1 MAWVKLHTPIRR
13 GAEESANGG
22 AAMKHFTT
30 EEWIDFVNQMTPH
43 KKQEAMRKHLG
54 SGCKG
59 CEEKFALWQKV
70 RGTAASEANYQPPV
84 DAVRVVKAAYASARM
99 GSKGEE
105 AKSLVEVLFDSF
117 LQPAAA
123 GARSKATG
131 ARQMLYR
138 ADSFQIDLQIEPKP
152 GSNHVVVTGQMMDV
166 STPEIVSRGVQV
178 KLSNFR
184 ENVIHTVTNE
194 FGEFR
199 CEIDNSGDLEL
210 SVPGRLGKPIS
221 ISLRNALGDWPG
233 GGA

>member
-1 MAWVKLHTPIRR
+1 
-13 GAEESANGG
+13 
-22 AAMKHFTT
+22 MKHFTT

-54 SGCKG
+54 SGCQG
-59 CEEKFALWQKV
+59 CEEKLALWQKV
-70 RGTAASEANYQPPV
+70 RGTAASEANYQPPA
-84 DAVRVVKAAYASARM
+84 DAVRVVKAAYASASR

-117 LQPAAA
+117 SQPAVA

-138 ADSFQIDLQIEPKP
+138 ADSFQIDVQIEPKP
-152 GSNHVVVTGQMMDV
+152 GTNHVVVTGQMMDV

-210 SVPGRLGKPIS
+210 SVPGRMGKPIS

-233 GGA
+233 SGA

>member
-1 MAWVKLHTPIRR
+1 
-13 GAEESANGG
+13 
-22 AAMKHFTT
+22 MKHFTT

-43 KKQEAMRKHLG
+43 KKQETMRKHLG

-59 CEEKFALWQKV
+59 CEERFALWRKV
-70 RGTAASEANYQPPV
+70 RSTAASEANYQPPA
-84 DAVRVVKAAYASARM
+84 DAVRFVKAAYAPASI
-99 GSKGEE
+99 GGQEEE

-117 LQPAAA
+117 LQPAVA
-123 GARSKATG
+123 GARSRATG

-166 STPEIVSRGVQV
+166 STPEIVSRGVQI

-199 CEIDNSGDLEL
+199 CEMDNSGDLEL
-210 SVPGRLGKPIS
+210 SLPGRAGKPIS
-221 ISLRNALGDWPG
+221 ISLRNVLGDWPEG
-233 GGA
+233 RA